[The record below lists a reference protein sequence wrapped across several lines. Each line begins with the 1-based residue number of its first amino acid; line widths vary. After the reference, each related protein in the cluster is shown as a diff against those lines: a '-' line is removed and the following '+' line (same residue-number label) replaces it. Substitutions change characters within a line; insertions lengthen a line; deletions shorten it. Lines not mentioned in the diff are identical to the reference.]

1 MPSIE
6 PADKATQ
13 GRLSWNKRHTR
24 ELFRR
29 YHEDGD
35 ELARDELVSSYLKLV
50 RFLASKFRN
59 RGEPIDDLVQVGT
72 IGLIKAIDRFDV
84 ERNVEFTT
92 YATPTIVGEI
102 KRHFRD
108 KGWAIRI
115 PRRLQELYFKVN
127 RAIETLTQDLQRSP
141 TIAEIAAHLEVTTE
155 SVLEAMET
163 SEAYTFMSLDG
174 EKGPEGGASF
184 SILEYIGEDD
194 ALMKLV
200 EDRDVLS
207 SALKKLDPSEQG
219 VLYWRFYRGMTQSEI
234 AAKMGL
240 SQMQVS
246 RILRRS
252 LRILRENI
260 MKEG

>member
-29 YHEDGD
+29 YREDGD

-72 IGLIKAIDRFDV
+72 IGLIKAIDRFDL

-141 TIAEIAAHLEVTTE
+141 TIAEIAGHLEVTTE

-174 EKGPEGGASF
+174 EKGPEGAANF

-194 ALMKLV
+194 SLMKLV

-207 SALKKLDPSEQG
+207 SALKKLDASEQA

-234 AAKMGL
+234 ATKMGL

-260 MKEG
+260 VKEG

>member
-29 YHEDGD
+29 YREDGD

-72 IGLIKAIDRFDV
+72 IGLIKAIDRFDL

-141 TIAEIAAHLEVTTE
+141 TIAEIAGHLEVTTE

-174 EKGPEGGASF
+174 EKGP
-184 SILEYIGEDD
+184 
-194 ALMKLV
+194 
-200 EDRDVLS
+200 
-207 SALKKLDPSEQG
+207 
-219 VLYWRFYRGMTQSEI
+219 
-234 AAKMGL
+234 
-240 SQMQVS
+240 
-246 RILRRS
+246 
-252 LRILRENI
+252 
-260 MKEG
+260 